1 MRRHLPLLLFLSIA
15 FASAGSA
22 PQSDDAEI
30 GRYVKNEAFGFG
42 EHLEYRVGYKFITAG
57 TASFDIQ
64 PKPVMKNGRPCY
76 DIRFVVRSLESL
88 DWLYLV
94 RDEYRTVMDAAGLF
108 PWEFNQRLREGGYR
122 RDFSAILDQVNH
134 VARTTDGDFPIT
146 PYIHDVVS
154 ALYYVRTQNLRSFK
168 NGGVLPLRNF
178 FNKDCHDLGVRILGR
193 QTVDVSAGTFSC
205 IVVEP
210 LVKEGGLFKS
220 DGRILIWLTDD
231 DRKVPVKVSSKIPI
245 GSIDAELTGYSGLR
259 GPLTS
264 KKGN

>member
-1 MRRHLPLLLFLSIA
+1 MQRRACLLLCFPLA
-15 FASAGSA
+15 LFATGFM
-22 PQSDDAEI
+22 PQGEESEI
-30 GRYVKNEAFGFG
+30 GRYVKNDAFGFG

-57 TASFDIQ
+57 TASFDIL

-88 DWLYLV
+88 DWLYRV

-108 PWEFNQRLREGGYR
+108 PWEFHQRLREGGYR
-122 RDFSAILDQVNH
+122 RDFSATLDQVNH
-134 VARTTDGDFPIT
+134 VARTSDGDFPIT

-154 ALYYVRTQNLRSFK
+154 ALYFVRTQNLRSFK
-168 NGGVLPLRNF
+168 NGAVLPLRNF

-193 QTVDVSAGTFSC
+193 QTVEVSAGTFTC

-259 GPLTS
+259 GPITS
-264 KKGN
+264 KKEN